1 MLEYS
6 KRVASYF
13 HKLGLQKGDVVALL
27 STNRPEYAA
36 IWLGLAEIGVQA
48 ALINSNLRKL
58 PLIHSITKAVTGCK
72 AVIYESGELA
82 QGKKFK
88 QNFTCNKQVF
98 KNQYVQL

>member
-13 HKLGLQKGDVVALL
+13 DKLGYKKGDVVALL

-58 PLIHSITKAVTGCK
+58 PLIHSITNAVTGCK

-82 QGKKFK
+82 EGIQRF
-88 QNFTCNKQVF
+88 
-98 KNQYVQL
+98 